1 MVKKQHLHQK
11 CKALMCILLLSITFI
26 LPCWVLVLKCC
37 FFTEL
42 AGCFMAFAVLCS
54 RGCLWL
60 TCKMC
65 LFLSRCKENYHNVKI
80 RTLRPEF

>member
-1 MVKKQHLHQK
+1 MVKKQDLHQK
-11 CKALMCILLLSITFI
+11 CKALMSILLLNITI
-26 LPCWVLVLKCC
+26 ISPYWVLVLKSC

-42 AGCFMAFAVLCS
+42 AGRFIAFAVLCS

-65 LFLSRCKENYHNVKI
+65 LFLSRCKEITIMSKLG
-80 RTLRPEF
+80 R